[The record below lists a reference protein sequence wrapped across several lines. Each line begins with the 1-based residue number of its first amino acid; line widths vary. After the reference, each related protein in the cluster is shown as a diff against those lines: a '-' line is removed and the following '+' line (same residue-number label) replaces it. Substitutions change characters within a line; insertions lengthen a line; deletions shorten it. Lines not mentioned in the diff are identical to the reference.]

1 MGDKIFVTHSLP
13 GVDVKSDF
21 PGCDVEIWPHRD
33 IGREH
38 LLKQVVGCVG
48 IISLLTEKID
58 AEVMDAA
65 GSQLK
70 VIANYAVGFD
80 NIDVDEASKRGIVVL
95 NTPGI
100 LTESVAEHVIA
111 LMLSVSRRV
120 VEGDR
125 FIRSDKYHG
134 WEPDLLIGSGVRN
147 KIMGIVGLGRIGTW
161 VARMA
166 DGLGMKVVYNSR
178 SRDEEVELELGA
190 EFYELPELLKMADVV
205 SVNLPLNDET
215 VEFIGK
221 DELSLMKRGSIIIN
235 TARGLIVSEKD
246 LIEALRE
253 KRIGGAGLDV
263 FESEDGI
270 NSEFYGLPN
279 VVLTPHIASSTVS
292 ARIMMAKLAINGLK
306 QVLSGQTPPN
316 IVNGEALKHE

>member
-13 GVDVKSDF
+13 GVDVKSDLA
-21 PGCDVEIWPHRD
+21 GYDVEVWPDRD
-33 IGREH
+33 IGRED
-38 LLKQVVGCVG
+38 LLSQVAGSIG

-58 AEVMDAA
+58 AEVMMAA

-80 NIDVDEASKRGIVVL
+80 NIDVEEASKRGIAVL
-95 NTPGI
+95 NTPGT

-111 LMLSVSRRV
+111 LMLSVARRV

-125 FIRSDKYHG
+125 FVRLGKYHG

-166 DGLGMKVVYNSR
+166 DGLGMKIVYNSR
-178 SRDEEVELELGA
+178 NRDEEVELELGA
-190 EFYELPELLKMADVV
+190 EFYTLPELLKIADVI
-205 SVNLPLNDET
+205 SINLPLSEET
-215 VEFIGK
+215 RGLIGK
-221 DELSLMKRGSIIIN
+221 EEFSLMKKGSILIN
-235 TARGLIVSEKD
+235 TARGPIVSEKD
-246 LIEALRE
+246 LIETLRE

-263 FESEDGI
+263 FDTEDGI
-270 NSEFYGLPN
+270 NPEFYNLPN
-279 VVLTPHIASSTVS
+279 VVLTPHIASSTIS
-292 ARIMMAKLAINGLK
+292 ARIMMARLAINGLK
-306 QVLSGQTPPN
+306 QALSGQIPPN
-316 IVNGEALKHE
+316 VVNGEVLKHE